1 MNTSGRHITH
11 MDLDTF
17 FVSVEF
23 LRNSK
28 LRGKP
33 VLIGGMSD
41 RGVVAPAVMKPGN
54 LVFTVECPCDP
65 HYACALMQS

>member
-1 MNTSGRHITH
+1 MIKVGYKNRSYANLWLMLLTAGRHITH

-17 FVSVEF
+17 FVSVEY

-28 LRGKP
+28 LKGKP

-41 RGVVAPAVMKPGN
+41 RAVVASCG
-54 LVFTVECPCDP
+54 
-65 HYACALMQS
+65 Y